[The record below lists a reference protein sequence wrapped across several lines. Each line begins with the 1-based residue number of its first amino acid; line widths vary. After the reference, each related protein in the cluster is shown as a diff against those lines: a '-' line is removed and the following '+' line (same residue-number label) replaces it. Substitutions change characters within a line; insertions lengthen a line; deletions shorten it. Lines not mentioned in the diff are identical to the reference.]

1 MKGIY
6 EYMPEEYKAYPGL
19 YAEMQDFYNLLE
31 VYQEDKTEN
40 NKAFLRKALND
51 LLFSIKHRVVEGS
64 LTSYEAEKMGSYV
77 KGLIHD

>member
-6 EYMPEEYKAYPGL
+6 EYMPEEYKEYPSL
-19 YAEMQDFYNLLE
+19 YAEMQDFYNFLE

-40 NKAFLRKALND
+40 NKAFLQKALND

-64 LTSYEAEKMGSYV
+64 LTSYEAGKMGSYV
-77 KGLIHD
+77 KGLVHD